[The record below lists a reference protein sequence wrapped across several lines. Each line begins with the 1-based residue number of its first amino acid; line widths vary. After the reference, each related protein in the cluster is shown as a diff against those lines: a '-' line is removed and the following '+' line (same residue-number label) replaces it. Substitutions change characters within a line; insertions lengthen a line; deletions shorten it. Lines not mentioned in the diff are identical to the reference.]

1 MPARGFFGGET
12 GIRTLGSSF
21 HHYNGLAN
29 RRLKPLG
36 HLSRQLPSRVYTTE
50 GKCKSLLYAKLNR
63 ILKSRKLK
71 QKAKAKPLACP

>member
-1 MPARGFFGGET
+1 MLVAFGGET

-36 HLSRQLPSRVYTTE
+36 HLSRQHPQSIHYS
-50 GKCKSLLYAKLNR
+50 SLIK
-63 ILKSRKLK
+63 
-71 QKAKAKPLACP
+71 KPLASYSELATSDILG